1 MAKMN
6 FLVTGCAGFI
16 GSSTALE
23 LLRRGYSVRGIDRF
37 SDYYSR
43 ELKEKNITA
52 LKDFEQFE
60 FIEGDLVSVDLAKL
74 LKGIDVVIHDAAQAG
89 VRSSW
94 GKSFDTYIKDNI
106 VATQRLLEAVKEK
119 KIIKFVYASSSSVY
133 GDVKKLPMNEEMKVS
148 PVSPYGV
155 TKLDGE
161 NLVMLYNKNYGI
173 PGIALRYFTVFG
185 PRQRPDMAFHKFI
198 KAILKGEPIEIYGD
212 GSQTRDFTYISDIVE
227 ANITAALSDIEG
239 KVFNIGGGKRIKL
252 NEVIK
257 IMEKIIGIKAKLYFV
272 NPQKGDVQDTYADIS
287 KAKELLN
294 YTPQVSLG
302 EGLEREIE
310 WIKTLLDDHIE

>member
-1 MAKMN
+1 MTKMA

-23 LLRRGYSVRGIDRF
+23 LLRRGYRVRGIDRF

-43 ELKEKNITA
+43 ALKEKNITT
-52 LKDFEQFE
+52 LKDFGQFK
-60 FIEGDLVSVDLAKL
+60 FIEDDLVSVDLGEL
-74 LKGIDVVIHDAAQAG
+74 LEGIDVVIHDAAQAG

-106 VATQRLLEAVKEK
+106 VSTQRLLEAVKEK
-119 KIIKFVYASSSSVY
+119 KIVKFVYASSSSVY
-133 GDVKKLPMNEEMKVS
+133 GDVKRLPMNEDMKVS

-155 TKLDGE
+155 TKLDAE
-161 NLVMLYNKNYGI
+161 NLVMLYNKNYGV

-198 KAILKGEPIEIYGD
+198 KAILKGEPIEIYGEPIEIYGD

-227 ANITAALSDIEG
+227 ANITAALSNVEG
-239 KVFNIGGGKRIKL
+239 EVFNIGGGKRIKL
-252 NEVIK
+252 NEVRK
-257 IMEKIIGIKAKLYFV
+257 IMEKIIGIKAKLYFI

-287 KAKELLN
+287 KAKELLD
-294 YTPQVSLG
+294 Y
-302 EGLEREIE
+302 RM
-310 WIKTLLDDHIE
+310 D

>member
-1 MAKMN
+1 MSKMT

-23 LLRRGYSVRGIDRF
+23 LLKRGYSVRGIDRF

-43 ELKEKNITA
+43 ELKEKNIIA

-60 FIEGDLVSVDLAKL
+60 FIEGDLVSVNLNEL
-74 LKGIDVVIHDAAQAG
+74 LEGIDVVIHDAAQAG

-119 KIIKFVYASSSSVY
+119 KIVKFVYASSSSVY
-133 GDVKKLPMNEEMKVS
+133 GDVKKLPMNEDMKVS

-155 TKLDGE
+155 TKLDAE
-161 NLVMLYNKNYGI
+161 NLVMLYNKNYGV

-198 KAILKGEPIEIYGD
+198 KAILKGKPIEIYGD

-227 ANITAALSDIEG
+227 ANITAALSNVEG
-239 KVFNIGGGKRIKL
+239 EVFNIGGGKRIKL
-252 NEVIK
+252 NETIK
-257 IMEKIIGIKAKLYFV
+257 IMEKIIGIKAKLYFIK
-272 NPQKGDVQDTYADIS
+272 PQKGDVQDTYADIS
-287 KAKELLN
+287 KAKELLG
-294 YTPQVSLG
+294 YSPRVSLE
-302 EGLEREIE
+302 EGLEHEIK
-310 WIKTLLDDHIE
+310 WIKSLLSDGIE

>member
-1 MAKMN
+1 MSKMT

-23 LLRRGYSVRGIDRF
+23 LLKRGYSVRGIDRF

-43 ELKEKNITA
+43 ELKEKNITV
-52 LKDFEQFE
+52 LKDFEQFK
-60 FIEGDLVSVDLAKL
+60 FIEGDLASVDLNEL
-74 LKGIDVVIHDAAQAG
+74 LKGIDIVIHDAAQAG

-94 GKSFDTYIKDNI
+94 GKSFNTYIKDNI
-106 VATQRLLEAVKEK
+106 VTTQRLLETVKEK
-119 KIIKFVYASSSSVY
+119 KIVKFVYASSSSVY
-133 GDVKKLPMNEEMKVS
+133 GDVKKLPMNEDMKVS

-161 NLVMLYNKNYGI
+161 NLVMLYNKNYGVL
-173 PGIALRYFTVFG
+173 GIALRYFTVFG

-227 ANITAALSDIEG
+227 ANITAALSNVKGE
-239 KVFNIGGGKRIKL
+239 VFNIGGGKRIKL

-257 IMEKIIGIKAKLYFV
+257 MMENIIGIKAKLYFI

-287 KAKELLN
+287 KAKELLG
-294 YTPQVSLG
+294 YTPRVSLE
-302 EGLEREIE
+302 EGLEREVE
-310 WIKTLLDDHIE
+310 WIKSLLNDHIE

>member
-1 MAKMN
+1 MTKMT

-23 LLRRGYSVRGIDRF
+23 LLRRGYNVRGIDRF

-60 FIEGDLVSVDLAKL
+60 FIEDDLVSVDLDEL
-74 LKGIDVVIHDAAQAG
+74 LKGIDIVIHDAAQAG

-106 VATQRLLEAVKEK
+106 VTTQRLLEAVKEE
-119 KIIKFVYASSSSVY
+119 KIVKFVYASSSSVY
-133 GDVKKLPMNEEMKVS
+133 GDVKKLPMNEDMKVS

-161 NLVMLYNKNYGI
+161 NLVMLYNKNYGV

-212 GSQTRDFTYISDIVE
+212 SSQTRDFTYISDIVE
-227 ANITAALSDIEG
+227 ANITAALSNVKGE
-239 KVFNIGGGKRIKL
+239 VFNIGGGKRIKL
-252 NEVIK
+252 NEAIK
-257 IMEKIIGIKAKLYFV
+257 IMEKIIGIKAKLYFI

-287 KAKELLN
+287 KAKELLG
-294 YTPQVSLG
+294 YTPCVSLE
-302 EGLEREIE
+302 EGLEREVE
-310 WIKTLLDDHIE
+310 WIKSLLSTGIE